1 MSSDNHTN
9 ETKHSLDN
17 VKSEE
22 IYNFAFEKKVT
33 EKNSS
38 INYCIISKNDK
49 KILCL
54 MCDLLIRLITV
65 FFIRILS
72 KLEIKEKNLFEIRYF

>member
-1 MSSDNHTN
+1 MSSYNHTK

-22 IYNFAFEKKVT
+22 IYNFAFGKKVT

-38 INYCIISKNDK
+38 INYCIISKKRQKNSLPYVRSSYSSDNS
-49 KILCL
+49 
-54 MCDLLIRLITV
+54 
-65 FFIRILS
+65 FFYS
-72 KLEIKEKNLFEIRYF
+72 NIK

>member
-1 MSSDNHTN
+1 MSSYNHTK

-22 IYNFAFEKKVT
+22 IYNFAFGKKVT
-33 EKNSS
+33 EKKQF
-38 INYCIISKNDK
+38 YKLLYYLQKTTKN
-49 KILCL
+49 ILCL

-65 FFIRILS
+65 F
-72 KLEIKEKNLFEIRYF
+72 LFEY